1 MTVEE
6 PTYSNG
12 GLMPANNNQTS
23 SMDLSDVNG
32 AGARFRHPRS
42 ELHPDEQQ
50 HPNVA
55 ESSLSLNSHGS
66 QTSIGIGG
74 QQQQQQQQMQ
84 QMQQQQQQQQ
94 KGLYVPRHSNPG
106 FFQV

>member
-6 PTYSNG
+6 PTYNNG

-23 SMDLSDVNG
+23 MDCSDQDNNG
-32 AGARFRHPRS
+32 AGARFRHHRS
-42 ELHPDEQQ
+42 ELHPDDQQ

-66 QTSIGIGG
+66 QTSMGG
-74 QQQQQQQQMQ
+74 GLGG
-84 QMQQQQQQQQ
+84 QQQQQQ